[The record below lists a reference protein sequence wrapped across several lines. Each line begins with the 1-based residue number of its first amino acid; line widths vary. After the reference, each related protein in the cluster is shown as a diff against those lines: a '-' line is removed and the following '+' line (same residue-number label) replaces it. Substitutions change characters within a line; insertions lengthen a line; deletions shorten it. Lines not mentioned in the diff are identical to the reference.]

1 MSNITKQ
8 LLAVERVLSVE
19 SAKALEN
26 FIAFNPRQRGAH
38 WADVLDIL
46 DDSDSNLEVTEPLYE
61 ALRDKFDGTDRRYIG
76 LVALTLFYANKQ
88 APTPA
93 EVEAAIAT
101 IMVSEGE

>member
-1 MSNITKQ
+1 MSNNTKR

-26 FIAFNPRQRGAH
+26 FLTLNPRQRGAH

-46 DDSDSNLEVTEPLYE
+46 DDSDSNLEVTEPLWD
-61 ALRDKFDGTDRRYIG
+61 ALGERFDGEQRRYIN
-76 LVALTLFYANKQ
+76 LVALTLFYANKL

-101 IMVSEGE
+101 ILVSEGE